1 MREECCCLHISLV
14 SMSRMLL
21 SKGVA
26 AREAML
32 MSKLYSC
39 EAMDEN
45 RLRESYLFAVFGIIF
60 FSASALYLSV
70 APAPML
76 VFYCTC
82 GAYLVAIALMQYTQF
97 KCSNGSY
104 RRWNPYGDEVIFGPS
119 LLFVLW
125 EAASALILI
134 VGAIA
139 MVVLSVAE
147 GDSIPVG
154 IVFRVA
160 AFALFLLILAAI
172 SLVTLPFG
180 GVSEPDIVLNA
191 SEIVLRPGGRY
202 GTRIDWSDRPHVMG
216 GQRRHGR
223 MFVLIEDKNGVR
235 YALPMFTLPLGY
247 VQFERIVEFYSN
259 YPDARQHLGHRSGLV
274 HVRSLMDFPVLE
286 IVGDLQVHGKS
297 GGGSAGCR

>member
-1 MREECCCLHISLV
+1 
-14 SMSRMLL
+14 
-21 SKGVA
+21 
-26 AREAML
+26 

-45 RLRESYLFAVFGIIF
+45 RLRESYLFAVFGIILVG
-60 FSASALYLSV
+60 ASVLYLSV
-70 APAPML
+70 TSVPML

-82 GAYLVAIALMQYTQF
+82 GTYLVAIVSMQYTQF
-97 KCSNGSY
+97 RCSRVSY
-104 RRWNPYGDEVIFGPS
+104 RRWNACGDEVIFGPS

-139 MVVLSVAE
+139 MVVLSVA
-147 GDSIPVG
+147 GDSSTPVRG
-154 IVFRVA
+154 VFRAVA
-160 AFALFLLILAAI
+160 FSLFLLILAAV

-180 GVSEPDIVLNA
+180 GVAEPDIILN
-191 SEIVLRPGGRY
+191 SNEIVLRPGERY
-202 GTRIDWSDRPHVMG
+202 GTRIDWGDRPRVVG

-223 MFVLIEDKNGVR
+223 MFVLIEDKDGVQC
-235 YALPMFTLPLGY
+235 ALPVFTLPLGY

-259 YPDARQHLGHRSGLV
+259 YPDARQHLGHRGGLV

-286 IVGDLQVHGKS
+286 IVRDLRGCGKS
-297 GGGSAGCR
+297 GGEPAGRR